1 MKKKL
6 IKKKP
11 KVAIISLTS
20 DEGCQF
26 VLLDLGKKL
35 FNLFK
40 EVELVNFSLIEDE
53 NLPSGKIDVAFV
65 EGVPITKNDVK
76 LLKLIRSR
84 SKILVVIG
92 NCAALGGVPEMKNY
106 QGKEKTIRFIY
117 KNTKGIANPEIKKVN
132 NFVKV
137 DFVIPGC
144 PINGEEFL
152 RLAKILITGKIPEIP
167 QEPVCLECPKRA
179 TPNCYLVKR
188 MICFGPIT
196 LRGCGA
202 ICPKN
207 ETICL
212 ACRGILKN
220 INPQNFLNA
229 LEKFANK
236 KEVEEDLEIFGVK
249 DEIVKKVK

>member
-1 MKKKL
+1 MSV
-6 IKKKP
+6 KP
-11 KVAIISLTS
+11 RIAIVSLTS

-26 VLLDLGKKL
+26 ILLDLGKRL
-35 FNLFK
+35 FDLFK

-53 NLPSGKIDVAFV
+53 SFSPKKVDIVFV
-65 EGVPITKNDVK
+65 EGVPITSDDVK
-76 LLKLIRSR
+76 LLKLVRKY

-92 NCAALGGVPEMKNY
+92 NCAALGGIPEMKNY

-117 KNTKGIANPEIKKVN
+117 KNTKGIANPDIKEVD

-152 RLAKILITGKIPEIP
+152 NLAKVLISGKIPKIP
-167 QEPVCLECPKRA
+167 QGPVCLECPKRA
-179 TPNCYLVKR
+179 TPDCYLVRK

-196 LRGCGA
+196 LKGCEA

-207 ETICL
+207 ETACL
-212 ACRGILKN
+212 ACRGLLKN
-220 INPQNFLNA
+220 ISPQSFIST
-229 LEKFANK
+229 LEKFSSQ
-236 KEVEEDLEIFGVK
+236 KEVEECLEVFGVK
-249 DEIVKKVK
+249 DEIKS